1 MPSSKFERSIK
12 LLKKSYKSKQ
22 DAQTFVA
29 VVTNIVQG
37 LVIEPRP
44 ENSRLETWPSNLRS
58 DDQEFRKLVFILPG
72 RKGAS
77 GEGRLMYLI
86 DDARQII
93 HLVWIYTHEEFKK
106 RPPDKD
112 LKGIMQELL
121 DSESDPE

>member
-1 MPSSKFERSIK
+1 MPSGKFERSVK

-44 ENSRLETWPSNLRS
+44 GSSRLEPWPSNLWS
-58 DDQEFRKLVFILPG
+58 DDREFRKLVFILPG

-121 DSESDPE
+121 DSESDRE